1 MKVYVESWNKVIKYD
16 GVESKGKLAYIRKDE
31 KNVEYS
37 KKQSLYIHEINIENA
52 SIKEE
57 QLVNHKFDSKDRN
70 KEIKGRFGLPDGDWW
85 LCLNPKAFTTEFTGS
100 RQKADLKQLR

>member
-1 MKVYVESWNKVIKYD
+1 MKVYVESWNEVIKHD
-16 GVESKGKLAYIRKDE
+16 GSESKGRLAFIRKDE
-31 KNVEYS
+31 KNVEYPKEKS
-37 KKQSLYIHEINIENA
+37 MYIHELNIA
-52 SIKEE
+52 KGSIKEE

-70 KEIKGRFGLPDGDWW
+70 KENKGRFGLPGGDWW